1 MYTDARWYNPPF
13 NSNDARGNV
22 FDSLKRWLRR
32 RKYGD
37 DVIVV
42 SGLPRSGT
50 SMMMRMLDAAGL
62 PILTDHERTADED
75 NPKGYYEHERV
86 KDLEKETDKSWV
98 RGARGKVLKV
108 ISHLLKDLPGDNY
121 YKIIFMRRDVA
132 EVVASQNK
140 MLERRGET
148 NPVDDEKT
156 REYYLRHVVDVRF
169 LVRNR
174 RNMEMIE
181 VHYREAL
188 DEPQAFVAAVNEFL
202 GGKLDVAAMTAVVDE
217 NLYRN
222 RREGLRGGN

>member
-1 MYTDARWYNPPF
+1 MFDA
-13 NSNDARGNV
+13 
-22 FDSLKRWLRR
+22 LKRALRR

-50 SMMMRMLDAAGL
+50 SMMMRMLDAAKL
-62 PILTDHERTADED
+62 PILTDNERVADVD

-86 KDLEKETDKSWV
+86 KDLEQETDKGWV
-98 RGARGKVLKV
+98 RAARGKVLKV
-108 ISHLLKDLPGDNY
+108 ISHLLKDLPSDNY

-132 EVVASQNK
+132 EIVASQNK
-140 MLERRGET
+140 MLERRGED
-148 NPVDDEKT
+148 NPVDDAKT

-169 LVRNR
+169 LARNR
-174 RNMEMIE
+174 ANMEMIE

-188 DEPQAFVAAVNEFL
+188 DDPATFVRQVNEFL
-202 GGKLDVAAMTAVVDE
+202 GGRLDIAAMTAVVDE

-222 RREGLRGGN
+222 RREDLRGG